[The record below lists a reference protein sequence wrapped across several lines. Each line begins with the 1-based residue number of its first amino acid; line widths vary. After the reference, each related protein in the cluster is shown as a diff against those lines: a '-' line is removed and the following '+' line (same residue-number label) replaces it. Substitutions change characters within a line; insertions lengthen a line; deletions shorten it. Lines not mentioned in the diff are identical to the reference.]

1 MKISKAMCVLPIGTT
16 LTTRSS
22 FRKRSIVS
30 SKSTNI
36 LEVVERLSS
45 GFEWPKECE
54 KSELSLSAHEG
65 GIIMEIEVPF
75 GDEQSVAIELR
86 RMAAELDK

>member
-1 MKISKAMCVLPIGTT
+1 M
-16 LTTRSS
+16 
-22 FRKRSIVS
+22 S

-54 KSELSLSAHEG
+54 KAELSLSAHEG
-65 GIIMEIEVPF
+65 GIIIEIEVPF
-75 GDEQSVAIELR
+75 GDEQAVAIELR